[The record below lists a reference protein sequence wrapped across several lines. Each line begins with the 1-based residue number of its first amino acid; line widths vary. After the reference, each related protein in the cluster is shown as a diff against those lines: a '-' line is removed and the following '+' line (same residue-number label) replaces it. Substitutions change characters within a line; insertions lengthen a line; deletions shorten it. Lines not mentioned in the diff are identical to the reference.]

1 VFGGHGRR
9 EAMAVRVMV
18 EVKRAR
24 GEAAADGGDRR
35 EQILARAGELFAA
48 KGVAA
53 TTVREIGNAVGLLSG
68 SLYHYFDS
76 KEAMVDELV
85 SDFLGDLSSSYAAIR
100 AEEDDPRRCLAGL
113 VRVSFHLMAKHSYA
127 CHIYQHDFN
136 YLRTLPRFATLDG
149 MAHDAEQVWLDA
161 LNEGVKR
168 RQFRDD
174 VDPVVFYRF
183 VRDSIFLAVRWYRP
197 GGRYQVDQLA
207 DACITVFM
215 EGYALDGA
223 PR

>member
-1 VFGGHGRR
+1 VFGGRARR
-9 EAMAVRVMV
+9 ESTAVGVMV
-18 EVKRAR
+18 EVKNAR
-24 GEAAADGGDRR
+24 GEASADGGDRR

-53 TTVREIGNAVGLLSG
+53 TTVREIGSAVGLLSG

-76 KEAMVDELV
+76 KEAMVEEIV
-85 SDFLGDLSSSYAAIR
+85 SDFLGDLSSAYTAIR
-100 AEEDDPRRCLAGL
+100 AEEDDPGRCLAGL
-113 VRVSFHLMAKHSYA
+113 VRVSFHMIAKHPYA

-136 YLRTLPRFATLDG
+136 YLRTLPRFSTLDG

-161 LNEGVKR
+161 LKEGVKR
-168 RQFRDD
+168 GQFRAD

-183 VRDSIFLAVRWYRP
+183 ARDAIFLTVRWYRP
-197 GGRYQVDQLA
+197 GGRYQIDQLA
-207 DACITVFM
+207 DACITVFT